1 MKLFAIP
8 VLLAAALI
16 ATPAQAKLRVFAC
29 EPEWASLVHELAG
42 DKVDVDVAVSY
53 THLDVYKRQGTH
65 RKIGGAHF
73 GDQAGFGF
81 NHVHV
86 L

>member
-42 DKVDVDVAVSY
+42 DKVDVDAA
-53 THLDVYKRQGTH
+53 TTALQD
-65 RKIGGAHF
+65 
-73 GDQAGFGF
+73 
-81 NHVHV
+81 VHV
-86 L
+86 VERSPA